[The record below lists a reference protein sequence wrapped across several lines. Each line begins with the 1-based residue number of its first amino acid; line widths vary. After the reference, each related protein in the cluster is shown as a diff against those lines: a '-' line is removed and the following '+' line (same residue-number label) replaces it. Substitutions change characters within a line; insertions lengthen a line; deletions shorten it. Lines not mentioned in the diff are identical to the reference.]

1 MYAMEKRTIVHPVE
15 SVEKEAAQ
23 SVTIRLPT
31 HVLAHFKVSGPGYQT
46 RIREALER
54 HIEREQRIESFDRV
68 CAKLKRVSLRDKQVR
83 AALQSRPLN
92 AQTLRDPF
100 DALSD

>member
-1 MYAMEKRTIVHPVE
+1 MYALKTRTIARSPP
-15 SVEKEAAQ
+15 STKEETAQ
-23 SVTIRLPT
+23 SVTIRLPAR
-31 HVLAHFKVSGPGYQT
+31 VLLYFKESGPGYQT

-54 HIEREQRIESFDRV
+54 HIEREKHHESLDRI
-68 CAKLKRVSLRDKQVR
+68 CTKLKRVSLRDKQVR

-92 AQTLRDPF
+92 SQTLRDPF

>member
-1 MYAMEKRTIVHPVE
+1 MRE
-15 SVEKEAAQ
+15 EAAQ
-23 SVTIRLPT
+23 SVTIRLPAY
-31 HVLAHFKVSGPGYQT
+31 VLSHFKESGPGYQT

-54 HIEREQRIESFDRV
+54 HIDREQRLESFDRV
-68 CAKLKRVSLRDKQVR
+68 CAKLKRLSLRNKQVR

-92 AQTLRDPF
+92 SETMRDPF